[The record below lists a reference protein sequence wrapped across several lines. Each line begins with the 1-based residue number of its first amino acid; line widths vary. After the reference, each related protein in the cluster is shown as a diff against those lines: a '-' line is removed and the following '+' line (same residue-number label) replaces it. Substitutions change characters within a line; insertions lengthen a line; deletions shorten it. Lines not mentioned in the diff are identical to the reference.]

1 MKDELSQLVEE
12 FGRHVGLDE
21 LTLGENSAT
30 SLAIDAV
37 ELHLAADDDGRTL
50 VMFADV
56 GTPPHPDQTSREY
69 YETLLKANF
78 LHLGTGGATLGMDR
92 DAGFVALMDRL
103 AVAGLNAA
111 DLADRVERF
120 VNLAEA
126 WTQRLAELAA
136 EPVATAPRTPDDF
149 LRI

>member
-1 MKDELSQLVEE
+1 MKDELSHLLEE
-12 FGRHVGLDE
+12 FGRHVGLDD
-21 LTLGENSAT
+21 LTLSENGTA

-37 ELHLAADDDGRTL
+37 ELHLAADDEGRTL

-92 DAGFVALMDRL
+92 DAGFVALMDRVP
-103 AVAGLNAA
+103 VAGLNAA

-126 WTQRLAELAA
+126 WSQRLTELASEPA
-136 EPVATAPRTPDDF
+136 EAVARTPDDF